1 MDGVH
6 AVQVIA
12 VTGGKGGVG
21 KTTVAVNLSLA
32 LAELGRR
39 VVLLDGNLG
48 LANIDALLG
57 LAPQYTLADL
67 IEGRCELSD
76 VLVRGPG
83 GVRIVP
89 AASGIR
95 SMVHL
100 SPAQHAGLIQAFSE
114 IGDSVDVLVIDTAA
128 GIGASVVSFVRAA
141 QEVLLVV
148 CDEPTSITD
157 AYALIKLLNRDYGMN
172 HFRVLA
178 NMAQS
183 PQEGRNLFAK
193 LTKVTERF
201 LDVTLQ
207 YVGAVPYDENVR
219 KAVQNQRA
227 IYENFPRS
235 KSAQAFQAI
244 ALKVDAWPLPG
255 DPRGHV
261 EFFLEQRIKNSRR
274 RQPSLDGMSG
284 AIGASAY
291 DW

>member
-207 YVGAVPYDENVR
+207 YVGAVPYDEIVR

-274 RQPSLDGMSG
+274 RQPSPDGMSG
-284 AIGASAY
+284 AIGASAC